1 MSRST
6 DLPHL
11 ARTALGLALA
21 LGGVAWMPVATAQSA
36 PASSASTANAHAM
49 DMGAMPMGD
58 MPMPRMDHATHAGH
72 APAAASSSPIPEM
85 RANDHGT
92 MPGMKAMHGASHP
105 AAAASSMSDMKAM
118 PGMRAN
124 DHGTTPDMK
133 AMQHGDGHAAHA
145 SSMSRM
151 ASMPGMDH
159 PTHDGDAPAA
169 ASSSMPGM
177 PAMDHGAMPAMKA
190 MQLGGHPPAT
200 ATSSMSGM
208 DAMSGMDPAAQ
219 DGGMA
224 GMSMGA
230 MQGGAAPAGARSP
243 DYSDGYRHSTM
254 PGMDMVDSAPLAMLL
269 VDQLEAFHGHDGN
282 GQSLELQG
290 WYGGD
295 ADKLWL
301 RSEGERSGGRL
312 EDGDV
317 EALWSHAVAPYWDST
332 LGVRHDFGE
341 GPSRDWLAAGVQGLA
356 PYWFDV
362 EATLYLGTSGR
373 SAARVRASYD
383 VLFTQRLILQPEWEA
398 NLYGRRDPARGLG
411 RGLTDVQFG
420 LRLRYEVR
428 REFAPYVG
436 VQFVQRLGNT
446 ADLARAAGRPVFD
459 RQFVAGLRFWF

>member
-1 MSRST
+1 
-6 DLPHL
+6 
-11 ARTALGLALA
+11 
-21 LGGVAWMPVATAQSA
+21 
-36 PASSASTANAHAM
+36 
-49 DMGAMPMGD
+49 MGAMPMGD
-58 MPMPRMDHATHAGH
+58 MPMPASASSTDAPASAAMPGMDHATHADH
-72 APAAASSSPIPEM
+72 ARAAASSSSMPDM
-85 RANDHGT
+85 RAIDHGAT
-92 MPGMKAMHGASHP
+92 PDMKVMHGASHP
-105 AAAASSMSDMKAM
+105 AAAASSMS
-118 PGMRAN
+118 GMDA
-124 DHGTTPDMK
+124 
-133 AMQHGDGHAAHA
+133 
-145 SSMSRM
+145 
-151 ASMPGMDH
+151 MPGMDH
-159 PTHDGDAPAA
+159 AMREGPPPAA
-169 ASSSMPGM
+169 ASSSSMPVM

-190 MQLGGHPPAT
+190 MQHDGSHPPA
-200 ATSSMSGM
+200 AAPSMSGM
-208 DAMSGMDPAAQ
+208 DAMPGMDHAAQ

-243 DYSDGYRHSTM
+243 DYSDGYGYSTM
-254 PGMDMVDSAPLAMLL
+254 PGMDMSDSAPLGMLL
-269 VDQLEAFHGHDGN
+269 VDQLEAFHGRDGS
-282 GQSLELQG
+282 GQAWDLQG

-295 ADKLWL
+295 TDKLWL

-317 EALWSHAVAPYWDST
+317 EALWSHAVAAYWDRT
-332 LGVRHDFGE
+332 LGVRHDLGA

-383 VLFTQRLILQPEWEA
+383 VLFTQRLILQPELEA

-436 VQFVQRLGNT
+436 VQFVQRVGST

>member
-1 MSRST
+1 MNRMIAF
-6 DLPHL
+6 PHL
-11 ARTALGLALA
+11 ARTALGVALA
-21 LGGVAWMPVATAQSA
+21 VGGAAWMPPATARSA
-36 PASSASTANAHAM
+36 PVSAASTADAHAM

-58 MPMPRMDHATHAGH
+58 RPMPASSSSTSTPASDAMPAMDQATHSGH
-72 APAAASSSPIPEM
+72 APAAAPSP
-85 RANDHGT
+85 
-92 MPGMKAMHGASHP
+92 
-105 AAAASSMSDMKAM
+105 
-118 PGMRAN
+118 
-124 DHGTTPDMK
+124 
-133 AMQHGDGHAAHA
+133 
-145 SSMSRM
+145 
-151 ASMPGMDH
+151 
-159 PTHDGDAPAA
+159 
-169 ASSSMPGM
+169 SMPGM
-177 PAMDHGAMPAMKA
+177 PAMDHGAMPEMKGTQHGDSHPANAASSEPDMTAMPRMDHATHDGHAPAAASSSSMPGMPA
-190 MQLGGHPPAT
+190 MDQGAMPDMRPTQHGHSHPAV
-200 ATSSMSGM
+200 AAPSMSGM
-208 DAMSGMDPAAQ
+208 AAMPEMDHPTRE
-219 DGGMA
+219 GGMA

-230 MQGGAAPAGARSP
+230 MQGGAAPADARSA
-243 DYSDGYRHSTM
+243 DYSDGYGHSAM
-254 PGMDMVDSAPLAMLL
+254 PGMDMADSAPLGMLL
-269 VDQLEAFHGHDGN
+269 VDQLEAFHGHDGS
-282 GQSLELQG
+282 GQAWELQG

-312 EDGDV
+312 EDGDI
-317 EALWSHAVAPYWDST
+317 EALWSHAVAMYWDTT
-332 LGVRHDFGE
+332 LGMRHDLGE

-383 VLFTQRLILQPEWEA
+383 VLFTQRLILQPELEA

-436 VQFVQRLGNT
+436 VQFVQRIGGT